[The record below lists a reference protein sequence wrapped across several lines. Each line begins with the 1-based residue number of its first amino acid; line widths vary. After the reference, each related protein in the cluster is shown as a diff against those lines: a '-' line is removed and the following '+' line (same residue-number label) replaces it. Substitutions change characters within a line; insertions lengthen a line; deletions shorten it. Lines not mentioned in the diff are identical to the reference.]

1 MIFAELKC
9 APVSLVELHLLF
21 YCLQIFLLH
30 IAQIALIAQHAK
42 CRHSES
48 RLKRGDS
55 ECLVIRASGH
65 VTAEYRHRV
74 AIAVTRLYLKPL
86 PGIRVITRPYLRH
99 IAQYAEI
106 KSVATGSTSLKQ
118 NLRETLSN
126 PSHDIVESQHIP
138 VSKFAL
144 PVRRQRL
151 AVPVRHD
158 PVHIPLHVRDIR
170 R

>member
-9 APVSLVELHLLF
+9 APVSLVELNLLF
-21 YCLQIFLLH
+21 YCLQIFLPH

-65 VTAEYRHRV
+65 VTADYRHRIT
-74 AIAVTRLYLKPL
+74 IAVSRLYLKPL
-86 PGIRVITRPYLRH
+86 PGIRVITCPYLRH

-106 KSVATGSTSLKQ
+106 ESVSPGGTSLKQ
-118 NLRETLSN
+118 YLRETLRES
-126 PSHDIVESQHIP
+126 SHDVVESKHIS
-138 VSKFAL
+138 VSKFTL

-151 AVPVRHD
+151 TVAVRHN
-158 PVHIPLHVRDIR
+158 PVHIPLNIR
-170 R
+170 YIGR